1 MPFEAAAATLEFF
14 AGWTRSAAAATT
26 TEVAAS
32 SLSTKLGLG
41 LVQRT
46 IGLALVP
53 PALPLLIV
61 LAGLLTAGRRPRLG
75 RSVAWFGLV
84 LALLL
89 SSGIGAWRLTTWAE
103 AGVQAQTA
111 ESLRAALAGSDPPQA
126 IVILGGGARA
136 PERERPHPQIVRPL
150 TLERLVHGAWVART
164 TGLPVLVAGGPP
176 RDGMDSEAA
185 IMKRTLEESL
195 ATPVRWTEERSRSTA
210 GNARL
215 SAEILREEGIGRI
228 VLVTQAYHMPRAIA
242 SFERFGLSVLPAP
255 HGFAG
260 EALEWSWL
268 SLLPTGTSVE
278 VAYRASHEL
287 LGRLWYRLRGES
299 LR

>member
-1 MPFEAAAATLEFF
+1 MGLIQRT
-14 AGWTRSAAAATT
+14 
-26 TEVAAS
+26 
-32 SLSTKLGLG
+32 LG
-41 LVQRT
+41 LV
-46 IGLALVP
+46 LVP

-61 LAGLLTAGRRPRLG
+61 FVGLITAIRRPRLG
-75 RSVAWFGLV
+75 RSVAWFGLA
-84 LALLL
+84 LALLS
-89 SSGIGAWRLTTWAE
+89 SSGIGAWRLSTWAE
-103 AGVQAQTA
+103 AGIRAQTA
-111 ESLRAALAGSDPPQA
+111 ESLTAAMAGSDPPQA
-126 IVILGGGARA
+126 VVILGGGARA
-136 PERERPHPQIVRPL
+136 PERERPHTAIVRPL

-176 RDGMDSEAA
+176 REGMDSEAA

-215 SAEILREEGIGRI
+215 SAAILRKDEIGRV

-242 SFERFGLSVLPAP
+242 SFERAGLSVLPAP

-287 LGRLWYRLRGES
+287 LGRLWYRLRGDQG
-299 LR
+299 LFTL